1 MEMGWGGG
9 QGHLKL
15 DGRVQL
21 VRLEGRVRALCS
33 VRVTA
38 GRGGG
43 GGVLAMMLVVLVRLL
58 VRFLHFLVHLL
69 IHHHSWS
76 YHARRQGIHRR
87 HAGARGW
94 AWSGVGA

>member
-1 MEMGWGGG
+1 
-9 QGHLKL
+9 
-15 DGRVQL
+15 
-21 VRLEGRVRALCS
+21 
-33 VRVTA
+33 
-38 GRGGG
+38 
-43 GGVLAMMLVVLVRLL
+43 MMLMVLVRLL